1 MTKKIAVI
9 LVPLTAVIVFVA
21 LCTAQVISFKPN
33 NVSNEAWSYSKS
45 AYQLASDAIAGK
57 TDYPTASDRMKDMA
71 ESINTSSGGLGRERS
86 ERASTNLH
94 RGRCDRPLNSR
105 QQREERAL
113 NHDSRRRK
121 KHEGARKGNR
131 VLVFSY
137 TTTVSPQARYPSRSP
152 MIPRR

>member
-1 MTKKIAVI
+1 MSNMTKKIAII

-71 ESINTSSGGLGRERS
+71 ESINTSSGSSAENAANAQVQTCIVGVATDLSILDNNEKSGHS
-86 ERASTNLH
+86 IMTPDVDKNMK
-94 RGRCDRPLNSR
+94 
-105 QQREERAL
+105 AL
-113 NHDSRRRK
+113 AK
-121 KHEGARKGNR
+121 AIG
-131 VLVFSY
+131 Y
-137 TTTVSPQARYPSRSP
+137 
-152 MIPRR
+152 

>member
-1 MTKKIAVI
+1 MSNMTKKIAII

-71 ESINTSSGGLGRERS
+71 ESINTSSGGSAENAANAQVQTCIVGVATDLSILDNNEKSGHSIMTPDVEK
-86 ERASTNLH
+86 NMK
-94 RGRCDRPLNSR
+94 
-105 QQREERAL
+105 AL
-113 NHDSRRRK
+113 AK
-121 KHEGARKGNR
+121 AIG
-131 VLVFSY
+131 Y
-137 TTTVSPQARYPSRSP
+137 
-152 MIPRR
+152 

>member
-1 MTKKIAVI
+1 MSNMTKKIAII

-71 ESINTSSGGLGRERS
+71 ESINTSSGSSAENAANAHVHTCIVGVATDLSILDNNEKSGHS
-86 ERASTNLH
+86 IMTP
-94 RGRCDRPLNSR
+94 DVDKDMK
-105 QQREERAL
+105 AL
-113 NHDSRRRK
+113 AK
-121 KHEGARKGNR
+121 ATG
-131 VLVFSY
+131 Y
-137 TTTVSPQARYPSRSP
+137 
-152 MIPRR
+152 

>member
-1 MTKKIAVI
+1 MSNMTKKIAVI

-71 ESINTSSGGLGRERS
+71 ESINTSSGGSAENAANAHVHTCIVGVATDLSILDNNEKSGHS
-86 ERASTNLH
+86 IMTP
-94 RGRCDRPLNSR
+94 DVDKDMK
-105 QQREERAL
+105 AL
-113 NHDSRRRK
+113 AK
-121 KHEGARKGNR
+121 AIG
-131 VLVFSY
+131 Y
-137 TTTVSPQARYPSRSP
+137 
-152 MIPRR
+152 

>member
-1 MTKKIAVI
+1 MSNMTKKIAVI

-71 ESINTSSGGLGRERS
+71 ESINTSSGSSAENAANAHVHTCIVGVATDLSILDNNEKSGHSIMTPDVEK
-86 ERASTNLH
+86 NMK
-94 RGRCDRPLNSR
+94 
-105 QQREERAL
+105 AL
-113 NHDSRRRK
+113 AK
-121 KHEGARKGNR
+121 AIG
-131 VLVFSY
+131 Y
-137 TTTVSPQARYPSRSP
+137 
-152 MIPRR
+152 